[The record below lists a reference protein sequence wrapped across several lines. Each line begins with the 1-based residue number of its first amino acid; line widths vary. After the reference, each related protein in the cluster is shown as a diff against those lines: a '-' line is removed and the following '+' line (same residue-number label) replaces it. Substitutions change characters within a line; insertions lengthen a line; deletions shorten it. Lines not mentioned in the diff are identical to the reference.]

1 MQIEENI
8 NQAVEQFS
16 AKNSDKPKFLYLGKN
31 KWDEL
36 CLVVDQKAN
45 IDFKTIQHPE
55 YKGLRVL
62 VVSTD
67 NHLNVNS

>member
-16 AKNSDKPKFLYLGKN
+16 VRNSGNPRFLYLGKDE
-31 KWDEL
+31 WDEL
-36 CLVVDQKAN
+36 CHVADKKAN
-45 IDFKTIQHPE
+45 IDFKTIPSPG

-62 VVSTD
+62 IVSTEK
-67 NHLNVNS
+67 HLNVSS

>member
-8 NQAVEQFS
+8 NQAVEQFF

-31 KWDEL
+31 EWDEL
-36 CLVVDQKAN
+36 CHVADQKAN
-45 IDFKTIQHPE
+45 IDFKTIQRPE